1 MIPIIKQNEGMCHK
15 KELGNVEGNR
25 LTTEIL
31 IPTSGTQCCEQ
42 MPQEEYCNAVSQGK
56 VGGKCLK
63 HPEPN
68 QGTEWQSAASS
79 NVAAG
84 KPEDSRNEGEGHTN
98 CSGTSCR
105 GIRPASDSVH
115 TKARENSPAGTR
127 VSHHV

>member
-15 KELGNVEGNR
+15 KELGNVEGDR
-25 LTTEIL
+25 LITEIL

-42 MPQEEYCNAVSQGK
+42 MPQEEYCNAVSQSCVSQGK

-79 NVAAG
+79 NVAAR
-84 KPEDSRNEGEGHTN
+84 KSEDSRNEGDRVTPIVPESAWYKLSRHQ
-98 CSGTSCR
+98 
-105 GIRPASDSVH
+105 AS
-115 TKARENSPAGTR
+115 
-127 VSHHV
+127 